1 MAYASIARNNQAIS
15 ATCPYGRPRTRDI
28 GAICSPCQL
37 HIASAD
43 PSLSETGRNLEC
55 YPTNRK
61 TLSPLRGSSRS
72 MASAL
77 VHFTRPSTNKLLRW
91 VVRKWDA
98 HAHLSTRQTYHG
110 VCYFHGGA
118 QVTWLSSILLP
129 DFYNSTHFSLHQ
141 YLLRRHTSRLNLDP
155 RPTPPQSSDR

>member
-55 YPTNRK
+55 YPTNRR

-110 VCYFHGGA
+110 VCYFHGELKSLGCPRSCCQTLQLNPFFA
-118 QVTWLSSILLP
+118 TSILVETTY
-129 DFYNSTHFSLHQ
+129 FAA
-141 YLLRRHTSRLNLDP
+141 
-155 RPTPPQSSDR
+155 